1 LLYEKKVMDLMEVK
15 MSIKRETIKVYGMT
29 CTSCEGRVER
39 ALKRVSGVL
48 NAVASFSAQQVTV
61 EYDIEFCSK
70 EQLKEAIDKAGYS
83 TKNSNNVNFVGFFL
97 IVAAILLIGNS
108 TAGFDMNE
116 KLNGASYT
124 VLFIVGMLTSIHCV
138 GMCGGIMLTQSVSK
152 DNNDGEKKSKLH
164 TLMPAILYN
173 AGRVTSYT
181 IIGGIVGA
189 LGSVLSMSLNVKA
202 GLQIFAGVFMVIM
215 GMNMAGFSL
224 FRKINLKLPWSSCS
238 VKKKPKTP
246 FLVGM
251 LNGLMPCGPLQT
263 MQLYALGTGSAFN
276 GAMSMFLFSLGTV
289 PLMLIFG
296 AISGILSKGYTKQL
310 LKFSGFLVIVLGI
323 IMGNRGLALAGVGVP
338 NLSTITQG
346 LSGGTT
352 AQAVGNVAKATMEN
366 GVQVVRITAD
376 SRGYSPN
383 GIYVQKNTPVKMIID
398 GKQLNS
404 CNNAIVIPS
413 LNKQIT
419 LKSGEN
425 ILEFTAG
432 EKDINFSCWMGM
444 IRGVIK
450 VTDSLD
456 SVDTSKADD
465 SIPTPS
471 SGMSCCTGGGAG
483 ATQTPSI
490 YGDDIRK
497 VTTDRLVKKANISGK
512 AQNITIKGTG
522 YEFEPLIIVLEKG
535 LKTKLTVDLSGFDN
549 AENKFLIVEGES
561 GEEVTTFKGKK
572 GIVNVEFDIAKSG
585 TYLLVQGN
593 GILAGIEVVDDLKAA
608 NIEDIRKIYLGE

>member
-1 LLYEKKVMDLMEVK
+1 MKKKAINLMEVK
-15 MSIKRETIKVYGMT
+15 MSIKREIIKVYDMT

-39 ALKRVSGVL
+39 ALQRVNGVI
-48 NAVASFSAQQVTV
+48 NVKASFSAQQAIV
-61 EYDIEFCSK
+61 EFDTEICTK
-70 EQLKEAIDKAGYS
+70 EKLKEAINNAGYS
-83 TKNSNNVNFVGFFL
+83 TKSSNNINLIGFF
-97 IVAAILLIGNS
+97 IIAAAILLLGSS

-138 GMCGGIMLTQSVSK
+138 GMCGGIMLTQSLSK
-152 DNNDGEKKSKLH
+152 DNGGNESRSKLQV
-164 TLMPAILYN
+164 LVPAILYN
-173 AGRVTSYT
+173 TGRVASYT

-224 FRKINLKLPWSSCS
+224 FRKINIKLPWSSCS
-238 VKKKPKTP
+238 VKNKPKAP

-263 MQLYALGTGSAFN
+263 MQLYALGTGSAFK

-338 NLSTITQG
+338 NLSTLTQS
-346 LSGGTT
+346 LAGGTT
-352 AQAVGNVAKATMEN
+352 ARAAGNVAKANIEN
-366 GVQVVRITAD
+366 GVQVIRMTAD
-376 SRGYSPN
+376 SKGYTPN
-383 GIYVQKNTPVKMIID
+383 GFYVQKNKPVKMIIE

-425 ILEFTAG
+425 IVEFTAG
-432 EKDINFSCWMGM
+432 DKDISFSCWMGM
-444 IRGVIK
+444 IRGIIK
-450 VTDSLD
+450 VTDNLD
-456 SVDTSKADD
+456 SVDTSKRDD
-465 SIPTPS
+465 SIPAPS
-471 SGMSCCTGGGAG
+471 SGMSCCTGGGAVP
-483 ATQTPSI
+483 QTPSI
-490 YGDDIRK
+490 YGEDIRK
-497 VTTDRLVKKANISGK
+497 VPTDRLIKKAVVSEK
-512 AQNITIKGTG
+512 TQNITIKGIG
-522 YEFEPLIIVLEKG
+522 YEFEPLIIILEKG
-535 LKTKLTVDLSGFDN
+535 LKTKLTVDLNGFDN
-549 AENKFLIVEGES
+549 PQSDFAIVNGES
-561 GEEVTTFKGKK
+561 GAAVTTFKGKK
-572 GIVNVEFDIAKSG
+572 GIVNVDLDIAKSG

-593 GILAGIEVVDDLKAA
+593 GILAGIEVIDNLKAA
-608 NIEDIRKIYLGE
+608 NIEEVRKIYLGE

>member
-1 LLYEKKVMDLMEVK
+1 MNLMEVE
-15 MSIKRETIKVYGMT
+15 MSIKREIIKVYDMT

-39 ALKRVSGVL
+39 ALQRVNGVI
-48 NAVASFSAQQVTV
+48 NVKASFSAQQAIV
-61 EYDIEFCSK
+61 EYDTEICTK
-70 EQLKEAIDKAGYS
+70 EQLKDAINNAGYS
-83 TKNSNNVNFVGFFL
+83 TKNSNNVNLIGFF
-97 IVAAILLIGNS
+97 IIAAAILLLGSS

-138 GMCGGIMLTQSVSK
+138 GMCGGIMLTQSLSK
-152 DNNDGEKKSKLH
+152 ESNGDEGKNKLQVL
-164 TLMPAILYN
+164 TPAILYN

-181 IIGGIVGA
+181 VIGGIVGA

-224 FRKINLKLPWSSCS
+224 FRKINIKLPWSSCS
-238 VKKKPKTP
+238 VKKKPKAP

-263 MQLYALGTGSAFN
+263 MQLYALGTGSAFK

-338 NLSTITQG
+338 NLSTITQS
-346 LSGGTT
+346 LAGGTT
-352 AQAVGNVAKATMEN
+352 AQAAGNVAKATIEN
-366 GVQVVRITAD
+366 GVQVIRMTAD
-376 SRGYSPN
+376 SKGYTPN
-383 GIYVQKNTPVKMIID
+383 GFYVQKNKPVKMIID

-425 ILEFTAG
+425 IVEFTAG
-432 EKDINFSCWMGM
+432 DKDISFSCWMGM
-444 IRGVIK
+444 IRGIIK
-450 VTDSLD
+450 VTDNLD

-465 SIPTPS
+465 SIPAPS
-471 SGMSCCTGGGAG
+471 SGMSCCTGGGA
-483 ATQTPSI
+483 APQTPSI
-490 YGDDIRK
+490 YGEDIRK
-497 VTTDRLVKKANISGK
+497 VPTDRLIKKSTISGK
-512 AQNITIKGTG
+512 TQSITIKGIG

-549 AENKFLIVEGES
+549 AQNEFAIVNAES
-561 GEEVTTFKGKK
+561 GEDIVTFKGKK
-572 GIVNVEFDIAKSG
+572 GIVNVDLDIAKSG

-593 GILAGIEVVDDLKAA
+593 GILEGIEVVDDLKSAD
-608 NIEDIRKIYLGE
+608 IEEVRRIYLGP